1 MRKKGVRLTRRQ
13 CSFFRWSGV
22 GSLSSILQRDR
33 ILSSFSMGMQ
43 KAIEGQAEKGLMLP
57 LPLPPLFCS
66 SSASLECAKKRR
78 DISGEAHLAV
88 SSCSPLQNSTEFR
101 NAGIA
106 RVVDRLTFAILHN
119 AERERKRFMKRR
131 VLISIMKPHL
141 AFPIHPSTLRSSPRA
156 GREVFTFNYRRIH
169 HPFDPPLFDVRVR
182 PPLCQFAS
190 ESRFALAAEKKKEE
204 GGRPTTIQATN

>member
-1 MRKKGVRLTRRQ
+1 MEWGPYHRFCRGIEFFLLLAWECKKR
-13 CSFFRWSGV
+13 S
-22 GSLSSILQRDR
+22 RDR
-33 ILSSFSMGMQ
+33 LKRVSCYPFPSPSSLLLVLCLLGMC
-43 KAIEGQAEKGLMLP
+43 KEKERHQRRSP
-57 LPLPPLFCS
+57 L
-66 SSASLECAKKRR
+66 
-78 DISGEAHLAV
+78 
-88 SSCSPLQNSTEFR
+88 SSCSLLQNSIKFR

-182 PPLCQFAS
+182 PPLSANLHLNQGLLWRRRRRRKRRRREANNQ
-190 ESRFALAAEKKKEE
+190 
-204 GGRPTTIQATN
+204 PTN

>member
-43 KAIEGQAEKGLMLP
+43 KAIEGQAEKGSHVTPSPPSSLLLVLCLLGMCKEKERHQRRSP
-57 LPLPPLFCS
+57 LSKQLL
-66 SSASLECAKKRR
+66 L
-78 DISGEAHLAV
+78 
-88 SSCSPLQNSTEFR
+88 LQNSTEFR
-101 NAGIA
+101 NAGIV

-141 AFPIHPSTLRSSPRA
+141 AFPIHPSTIRSSRRA
-156 GREVFTFNYRRIH
+156 SGARGFH
-169 HPFDPPLFDVRVR
+169 L
-182 PPLCQFAS
+182 
-190 ESRFALAAEKKKEE
+190 
-204 GGRPTTIQATN
+204 

>member
-1 MRKKGVRLTRRQ
+1 MCKEKERHQRR
-13 CSFFRWSGV
+13 S
-22 GSLSSILQRDR
+22 
-33 ILSSFSMGMQ
+33 
-43 KAIEGQAEKGLMLP
+43 P
-57 LPLPPLFCS
+57 LNQQLL
-66 SSASLECAKKRR
+66 L
-78 DISGEAHLAV
+78 
-88 SSCSPLQNSTEFR
+88 LQNSTEFR

-182 PPLCQFAS
+182 RPPLCQFAS
-190 ESRFALAAEKKKEE
+190 ESRFALAEEKKKKEE
-204 GGRPTTIQATN
+204 KEEGGQQPSNQLTNQDS